1 MEDTH
6 GVPLCTPCVSSIV
19 APHEKMNVDGS
30 ILWEQRMGTGVRS
43 YLLLPYT
50 APINKKSLRRNNSRR
65 LLNDVFLFI
74 QEHCN
79 LD

>member
-6 GVPLCTPCVSSIV
+6 GVPICTSCVSSIV

-30 ILWEQRMGTGVRS
+30 ILWEQLMGTGVRS

-50 APINKKSLRRNNSRR
+50 APINKKKPPRK
-65 LLNDVFLFI
+65 
-74 QEHCN
+74 
-79 LD
+79 